1 MKRDAPEQAAG
12 VTDLVGRLVDG
23 LGQLLA
29 QHVALARLEL
39 SEEAR
44 SLSRAL
50 GTLALFTP
58 LLVVGYA
65 MLCFGLAFALAR
77 WLSVPGAV
85 LLVGA
90 ANLVAGGVGLWT
102 VRRAFLRP
110 MLQDTTAAMRES
122 AQALQAEAH
131 REVRGVH

>member
-1 MKRDAPEQAAG
+1 MSREVEVQAPG

-39 SEEAR
+39 GEEAR
-44 SLSRAL
+44 GLSRAL
-50 GTLALFTP
+50 GTVALFIP

-77 WLSVPGAV
+77 WLTVPGAV

-90 ANLVAGGVGLWT
+90 ANLLLGGVGLWT
-102 VRRAFLRP
+102 VRKAFARP
-110 MLQDTTAAMRES
+110 LLQDTTAAVRES
-122 AQALQAEAH
+122 AQVLKVEA